1 VSARNGTQPADEARR
16 ATEAQREAHERQNEQ
31 AIQQLGLQQAMA
43 RAERI
48 REDLLDKVSDSD
60 LNADSRNLLENL
72 VSKDFIFANLTDAE
86 VTELKYKL
94 LLKRKKF
101 YAMHPAESSLIKG
114 QFRAYVYDDP
124 GNTLTPLTQQEK
136 LIVDQFFEGI
146 FTRVTRARGMAQQE
160 ILQTQIQQSYTGNVG
175 EESGG
180 RGGLLGRWRS

>member
-1 VSARNGTQPADEARR
+1 MSATNGTEQAEQARREAR
-16 ATEAQREAHERQNEQ
+16 ERQERQSEQ

-48 REDLLDKVSDSD
+48 RDDLLDKVSDSD
-60 LNADSRNLLENL
+60 LNADARNLLENL
-72 VSKDFIFANLTDAE
+72 VSKDFIFANLTDEE

-101 YAMHPAESSLIKG
+101 YAMHPAETSLIKG
-114 QFRAYVYDDP
+114 EFRAYVYDDP

-136 LIVDQFFEGI
+136 LIVDQFFEGV
-146 FTRVTRARGMAQQE
+146 FARVTRARGMAQQE

-175 EESGG
+175 ENGSSK
-180 RGGLLGRWRS
+180 GGLLGRWRS

>member
-1 VSARNGTQPADEARR
+1 VSATNGTEQAEQAQQAAR
-16 ATEAQREAHERQNEQ
+16 ERQDRQAEQ
-31 AIQQLGLQQAMA
+31 AVQQLGLQQAMA
-43 RAERI
+43 RAEQI
-48 REDLLDKVSDSD
+48 RDDLLDKVSDSD
-60 LNADSRNLLENL
+60 LDADSRNLLENL

-101 YAMHPAESSLIKG
+101 YAMHPAETSLIQG
-114 QFRAYVYDDP
+114 QLRAYVYDDP

-136 LIVDQFFEGI
+136 LIVDQFFEGV

-175 EESGG
+175 EDSGSG
-180 RGGLLGRWRS
+180 GGLLGRWRS